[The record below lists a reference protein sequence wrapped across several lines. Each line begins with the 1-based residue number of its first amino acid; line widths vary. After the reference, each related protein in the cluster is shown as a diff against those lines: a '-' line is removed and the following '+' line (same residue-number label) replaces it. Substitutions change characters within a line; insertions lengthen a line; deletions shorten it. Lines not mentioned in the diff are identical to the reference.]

1 MVASF
6 LLSLREG
13 IEAALIIAIVL
24 GALGKMGRP
33 DMRRAVWL
41 GTISAIGVS
50 LLAGIGLAAFGL
62 SLEGAAEEIFEGF
75 AMLLAASVL
84 TWMIFWMHRQ
94 SRTIKGD
101 LEDGVKLATTS
112 NSSKALFSLAFLA
125 IVREGIE
132 LALFLTAAQF
142 AADGQSIL
150 IGALLGLA
158 FAVLLGYLI
167 FVSTVRLNLRAFF
180 QVTGF
185 LLILFA
191 AGLVAHAVHEFNEV
205 GWIPSLIDHV
215 WDINYILDE
224 KSTTG
229 LMFKALFGYNGNPS
243 LTEVLAYAGYV
254 IAITAGL
261 QMANRPKVEL
271 SRKPA

>member
-101 LEDGVKLATTS
+101 LEDGVKQAATS

-132 LALFLTAAQF
+132 LALFLTAAQY
-142 AADGQSIL
+142 AADGQSVL
-150 IGALLGLA
+150 MGALLGLA

-191 AGLVAHAVHEFNEV
+191 AGLVAHGVHEFNEV

>member
-101 LEDGVKLATTS
+101 LEDGVKQATTS

-271 SRKPA
+271 SRRPA